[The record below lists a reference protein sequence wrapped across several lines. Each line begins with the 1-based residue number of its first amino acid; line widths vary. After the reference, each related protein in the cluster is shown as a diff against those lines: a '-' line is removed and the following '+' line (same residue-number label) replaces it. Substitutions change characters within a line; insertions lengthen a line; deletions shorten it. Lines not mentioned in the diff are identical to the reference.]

1 MAKHLMPTHMLA
13 FLAATG
19 AETGDQR
26 GQRDKETKDQ
36 GLLLELDAIVA
47 VALVVGVEFAANLA

>member
-1 MAKHLMPTHMLA
+1 MPTHMLA

-26 GQRDKETKDQ
+26 GQRDQRDKETKDQ